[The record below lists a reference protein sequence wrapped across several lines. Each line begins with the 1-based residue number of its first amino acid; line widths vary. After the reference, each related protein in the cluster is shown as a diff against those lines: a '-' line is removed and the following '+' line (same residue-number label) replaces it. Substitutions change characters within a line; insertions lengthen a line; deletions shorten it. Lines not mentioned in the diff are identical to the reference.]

1 MVTKRNEERTFNFM
15 NILRGYMGRE
25 SYLDAA
31 LLISEV
37 KLEYDRK
44 STDDLVGERLYETML
59 TIADRLDIANP
70 FKERE
75 QVVRVYQAY
84 ADLGGEPDWE
94 LILARDE
101 RWFDYLT
108 MSDAL
113 FLEYVNR
120 FKFDAPTILIAE
132 GEKFVP
138 NLKRLVDGHSD
149 VSFTITTE
157 NLTVLHVINRLFAGY
172 TNVDVVQASIY
183 EYGFINERYDLVLSV
198 PGFGTRNL
206 VDDQS
211 FMCRELDAVAL
222 ENLLLHTKGGG
233 ELIITMPARIT
244 FAEGRSGDLRR
255 FIQQTYRVKEIS
267 ELPEGVFA
275 RTGIR
280 TYLFSIVNA
289 KPENDDDIIIR
300 RYSGKGQKSRRDA
313 VDRLAIE
320 EETFILMDELEELG
334 DWNINKIFSQQDEEW
349 LRFQKSSVR
358 KVAMGDVAEIFRG
371 KSVSA
376 KDPNGSIGVVNISN
390 IGDYDIDYSNLDH
403 FDEEER
409 KFVNYLLEDGD
420 VLIPARGTAI
430 RTAIFHAQT
439 YPCIASSNVIVIRPD
454 NKMLNSTYLKLFL
467 DSPLGEKMISGI
479 QQGTTIINIR
489 YRDLNGLEIPLPSIE
504 EQQKKAD
511 EYNKELAV
519 YQEAIATAEKRW
531 SEVLEKLR
539 AF

>member
-1 MVTKRNEERTFNFM
+1 MVTKENERRTFDFINV
-15 NILRGYMGRE
+15 LRGYLGTE

-31 LLISEV
+31 LLISET
-37 KLEYDRK
+37 KLECDRK
-44 STDDLVGERLYETML
+44 RANGLSEERIYETML
-59 TIADRLDIANP
+59 AVADRLGIDNP
-70 FKERE
+70 FNEKE
-75 QVVRVYQAY
+75 QVIRVCQAY
-84 ADLGGEPDWE
+84 SDLKGEPDWE
-94 LILARDE
+94 LMMAYDDGL
-101 RWFDYLT
+101 FGHLT
-108 MSDAL
+108 MSNSL
-113 FLEYVNR
+113 FFEYYSR
-120 FKFDAPTILIAE
+120 FNIEAETILIAE

-138 NLKRLVDGHSD
+138 NLKNSVDEFPNCN
-149 VSFTITTE
+149 FTITTE
-157 NLTVLHVINRLFAGY
+157 NLTALHVISRLFTNYKNVEVLY
-172 TNVDVVQASIY
+172 TSIY
-183 EYGFINERYDLVLSV
+183 QYGFTNNRYDLIFSV
-198 PGFGTRNL
+198 PNFGTRDL
-206 VDDQS
+206 AEDET

-222 ENLLLHTKGGG
+222 ENLLLHTTSGG
-233 ELIITMPARIT
+233 ELVITMPARIT
-244 FAEGRSGDLRR
+244 FAQAKNGDLRR
-255 FIQQTYRVKEIS
+255 FVQQTYRLREIA
-267 ELPEGVFA
+267 ELPGGVFE
-275 RTGIR
+275 RTGIK
-280 TYLFSIVNA
+280 TYLFNIVNA
-289 KPENDDDIIIR
+289 KPSGDDDVTIR
-300 RYSGKGQKSRRDA
+300 RYGARERRSKRD
-313 VDRLAIE
+313 VGEKFFIE
-320 EETFILMDELEELG
+320 DETFVMLDELEELG

-358 KVAMGDVAEIFRG
+358 KVAMGDVADIFRG

-409 KFVNYLLEDGD
+409 KFVNYLLKDGD

-430 RTAIFHAQT
+430 RTAIFRAQT

-467 DSPLGEKMISGI
+467 DSPLGEKMIIGI

-519 YQEAIATAEKRW
+519 YQEAIVTAEKRW